1 LKEWILCCHLCQF
14 HAICL
19 HIDLAHVR
27 HTYTSVIFLLKCFA
41 GDEVIYLD
49 PHTTQPAGLVEEKE
63 HEHERALDSSY
74 HCQYASR
81 MHILHMD
88 PSVAAVR
95 KTDVKWLV
103 TLS

>member
-1 LKEWILCCHLCQF
+1 MGNQVFICVCICGGFSGIYLPHKWINDCIIYSLKSC
-14 HAICL
+14 
-19 HIDLAHVR
+19 
-27 HTYTSVIFLLKCFA
+27 T

-63 HEHERALDSSY
+63 QEHEKAFDSSY

-95 KTDVKWLV
+95 NIDIVI
-103 TLS
+103 

>member
-1 LKEWILCCHLCQF
+1 M
-14 HAICL
+14 
-19 HIDLAHVR
+19 V
-27 HTYTSVIFLLKCFA
+27 YLLKCCA

-49 PHTTQPAGLVEEKE
+49 PHTTQPAGFVEEKE

-95 KTDVKWLV
+95 IIDVVWLV
-103 TLS
+103 T

>member
-1 LKEWILCCHLCQF
+1 
-14 HAICL
+14 
-19 HIDLAHVR
+19 
-27 HTYTSVIFLLKCFA
+27 
-41 GDEVIYLD
+41 VIYMD

-63 HEHERALDSSY
+63 QEHEKALDSSY

-95 KTDVKWLV
+95 KLYVKQRLSDLSWNV
-103 TLS
+103 TYISSN